1 MLLLGLR
8 KAAADRIGTWFP
20 GADAGT
26 AAGRMTEA
34 EIKRMAVRT
43 PAIRVAVLGLPSGE
57 DAGNGEVDRM
67 VAFTA
72 YVLTTD
78 KPKLPRDDAAL
89 AMVENLML
97 RLPGQRW
104 DSPDAYPVRAHAVT
118 AENLYSATLGN
129 VGVTLWAVVWR
140 QQVRMGENAYPQ
152 GPALSAELYTGE
164 GDEPGGTP

>member
-8 KAAADRIGTWFP
+8 KTAADRIGTWFP
-20 GADAGT
+20 DADAGT

-34 EIKRMAVRT
+34 DIKRMAVRT

-57 DAGNGEVDRM
+57 AAGNGEVDRM

-104 DSPDAYPVRAHAVT
+104 NSADTYPVHGDAIT

-140 QQVRMGENAYPQ
+140 QKVRMGDNAYPQ
-152 GPALSAELYTGE
+152 GLALSAELYAGGE
-164 GDEPGGTP
+164 DAP